1 MLKYYLGK
9 FLSTKTT
16 VLEMMQQLLL
26 DYQNNINNIQTDENA
41 LKSHTEDICNQVSE
55 KRKEAEKLKNDIYSI
70 YRPLNCILKLL

>member
-1 MLKYYLGK
+1 MGK

-41 LKSHTEDICNQVSE
+41 LKSHIEDICNQVS
-55 KRKEAEKLKNDIYSI
+55 
-70 YRPLNCILKLL
+70 